1 MAQLR
6 NLGSAV
12 FASADATQIG
22 DDATHF
28 GIFGSENGSD
38 FLQGGAL
45 STDTPPLALN
55 QNYIFDA
62 RSLVITMGSSA
73 STRTSDLA
81 AQLYLA
87 GLVVNGGWVGLFD
100 GDPEDRG
107 LNELAIRRIFLP
119 RSSWEI
125 MSA

>member
-12 FASADATQIG
+12 FSAAQEAQVG

-28 GIFGSENGSD
+28 GLWGSENGSD
-38 FLQGGAL
+38 FLQGGVL

-55 QNYIFDA
+55 QNYIFAA
-62 RSLVITMGSSA
+62 RALVISMAASA
-73 STRTSDLA
+73 ASRTSDAA

-87 GLVVNGGWVGLFD
+87 GLVVRGAWVSLHD
-100 GDPEDRG
+100 GDPENRG
-107 LNELAIRRIFLP
+107 LNELNIPRIFLP
-119 RSSWEI
+119 ASSWEVVG
-125 MSA
+125 A